1 MLIIVNTAFDEHE
14 KNSDELDD
22 DPNGA
27 QSEVTAATAT
37 TNLSH
42 SDDGCNGIDVI
53 GCIAVDSI
61 VNVVQDI
68 ELAVISIDNSLN
80 SSNDI
85 NESAIDCEEMDTSDN
100 NTTNNTQTTAE
111 CDDRLLLSIE
121 SKHNRN
127 GSGSSNY
134 DDDYEADENL
144 SLGIDEI
151 RSKHIG
157 NGGDYGLKDVQN
169 VEETQKLVNGTENGS
184 EIEDCDY
191 YSDGENATDI
201 LMMMMMKQQ
210 QQQQQQEH
218 NGHHDDL
225 KKINGGDGIIAN
237 HFIGLYF
244 HFFLTHAFTLTF
256 SYFYRFAVDLLY
268 VVCIEE
274 GGKVFT
280 FFCLSGK
287 LAYLTNHGFLTH
299 IFHV

>member
-1 MLIIVNTAFDEHE
+1 MLIIVNSAFDENA
-14 KNSDELDD
+14 KNSDEIDED
-22 DPNGA
+22 QNEA
-27 QSEVTAATAT
+27 ESEITVSTAATAT
-37 TNLSH
+37 TNLNSH
-42 SDDGCNGIDVI
+42 SDDGCNGL
-53 GCIAVDSI
+53 GLMGSIAVDSI

-85 NESAIDCEEMDTSDN
+85 NESAIDGEELDTSDN

-111 CDDRLLLSIE
+111 CDDRLLLSID

-144 SLGIDEI
+144 SLGVDEI

-169 VEETQKLVNGTENGS
+169 IEETQKLVNGTENGS

-201 LMMMMMKQQ
+201 LMMMMKQQ
-210 QQQQQQEH
+210 QKQQQEH
-218 NGHHDDL
+218 NGHDDL

-244 HFFLTHAFTLTF
+244 HFFLSLSHTHQP
-256 SYFYRFAVDLLY
+256 SYFHISTVLILFK
-268 VVCIEE
+268 E
-274 GGKVFT
+274 GETVFFFSGKV
-280 FFCLSGK
+280 
-287 LAYLTNHGFLTH
+287 AYSTNHGFLKH
-299 IFHV
+299 IYQI

>member
-1 MLIIVNTAFDEHE
+1 MLIIVNSAFDEHA
-14 KNSDELDD
+14 KNSDEIDED
-22 DPNGA
+22 QNEA
-27 QSEVTAATAT
+27 ESEITASTAATAT
-37 TNLSH
+37 TNLNSH
-42 SDDGCNGIDVI
+42 SDDGCNGLGIM
-53 GCIAVDSI
+53 GSIAVDSI

-85 NESAIDCEEMDTSDN
+85 NESAIDGEELDTSDN

-111 CDDRLLLSIE
+111 CDDRLLLSID

-134 DDDYEADENL
+134 DDDYEADENM
-144 SLGIDEI
+144 SLGVDEI

-169 VEETQKLVNGTENGS
+169 IEETQKLVNGTENGS

-201 LMMMMMKQQ
+201 LMMMMKQQ
-210 QQQQQQEH
+210 QKQQQEH
-218 NGHHDDL
+218 NGHDDL

-244 HFFLTHAFTLTF
+244 HFFLSLSHTHTPTLIF
-256 SYFYRFAVDLLY
+256 SYLY
-268 VVCIEE
+268 GSHFVLRR
-274 GGKVFT
+274 GNGFFFSGKV
-280 FFCLSGK
+280 
-287 LAYLTNHGFLTH
+287 AYLTNHGFFEH
-299 IFHV
+299 IYQI

>member
-1 MLIIVNTAFDEHE
+1 MLIIVNSAFDEHE
-14 KNSDELDD
+14 KNSDEIDD
-22 DPNGA
+22 DQNGA
-27 QSEVTAATAT
+27 QSEITTLTTAT
-37 TNLSH
+37 TNLNH
-42 SDDGCNGIDVI
+42 SDDDGCNGLGII
-53 GCIAVDSI
+53 GSIAVDSI

-85 NESAIDCEEMDTSDN
+85 NESAIDGEELDTSDN

-144 SLGIDEI
+144 SIGVDEI

-169 VEETQKLVNGTENGS
+169 AEETQKLVNGTENGS

-201 LMMMMMKQQ
+201 LMMMMKQQ
-210 QQQQQQEH
+210 QKQQQEH
-218 NGHHDDL
+218 NGHDDL

-244 HFFLTHAFTLTF
+244 HFFL
-256 SYFYRFAVDLLY
+256 S
-268 VVCIEE
+268 
-274 GGKVFT
+274 
-280 FFCLSGK
+280 LSHIH
-287 LAYLTNHGFLTH
+287 TNSH
-299 IFHV
+299 IFIFLRFSL